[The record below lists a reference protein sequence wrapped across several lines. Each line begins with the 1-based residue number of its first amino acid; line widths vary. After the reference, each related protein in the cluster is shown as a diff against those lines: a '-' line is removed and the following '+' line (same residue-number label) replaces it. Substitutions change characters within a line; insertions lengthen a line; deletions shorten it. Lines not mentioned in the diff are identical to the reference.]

1 MGLFDSV
8 VGAALGGGQGG
19 LGGGL
24 GGALLGA
31 LGQSG
36 NTGALLQ
43 VATSLLG
50 ENSGGLPGLI
60 QKFQQSG
67 LGDVAMSWIASGNNL
82 PISGEQISQV
92 LGSPV
97 VGQLAQAMGVGHE
110 EAGNQLAQFLPMV
123 VDALTPD
130 GQMPAADAQL
140 PIGQI
145 ATQMLGKFMG
155 QA

>member
-8 VGAALGGGQGG
+8 VGAALGGGQN
-19 LGGGL
+19 GL

-43 VATSLLG
+43 VATSLLS
-50 ENSGGLPGLI
+50 ENNGGLPGLI

-67 LGDVAMSWIASGNNL
+67 LGDVAMSWIASGQNL

-97 VGQLAQAMGVGHE
+97 VSQLAQAMGVGHE
-110 EAGNQLAQFLPMV
+110 EAGSQLAQFLPMV

-130 GQMPAADAQL
+130 GQMPAADASL
-140 PIGQI
+140 PLGQI

>member
-8 VGAALGGGQGG
+8 VGAALGGGQN
-19 LGGGL
+19 GL

-36 NTGALLQ
+36 GTGALLQ
-43 VATSLLG
+43 FATSLLS
-50 ENSGGLPGLI
+50 ENNGGLPGLI
-60 QKFQQSG
+60 EKFQQAG
-67 LGDVAMSWIASGNNL
+67 LGQVALSWIASGKNL
-82 PISGEQISQV
+82 PISGEQITQV

-97 VGQLAQAMGVGHE
+97 IGQLAQAMGIGQH

-130 GQMPAADAQL
+130 GAVPAANAPL
-140 PIGQI
+140 PVGDI
-145 ATQMLGKFMG
+145 ATQMLGQLFGK
-155 QA
+155 A

>member
-8 VGAALGGGQGG
+8 VGAALGGGQGS
-19 LGGGL
+19 GL

-43 VATSLLG
+43 FATSLLS
-50 ENSGGLPGLI
+50 ENNGGLPGLI

-67 LGDVAMSWIASGNNL
+67 LGDVAMSWIASGKNL

-97 VGQLAQAMGVGHE
+97 VSQLAQAMGVGHE
-110 EAGNQLAQFLPMV
+110 EAGSQLAQFLPMV

-130 GQMPAADAQL
+130 GQMPAADASL
-140 PIGQI
+140 PLGQI